1 MGSLNYFL
9 QLFSCPPLK
18 MGSLNSFLLCSWLN
32 ELDQVNIANL
42 LFEFLS
48 SSGDTDRPTNRQGEY
63 STLAQPA
70 FSRVGK

>member
-1 MGSLNYFL
+1 
-9 QLFSCPPLK
+9 
-18 MGSLNSFLLCSWLN
+18 MGSLNSFLLRSWLN